1 MDIKTF
7 INQQIEK
14 AEAEKEKL
22 IEISGWD
29 RFCPECETSY
39 LEYEFF
45 GKIEAYKNVLEFLE
59 KRKGNKEYINDFMQ
73 SLSILSTSP
82 EYEKIEN
89 LFTEMDLEKDILIK
103 FKENK

>member
-45 GKIEAYKNVLEFLE
+45 GKIEAYKNVLEFLDQQ
-59 KRKGNKEYINDFMQ
+59 NKDQKHIEHMNLISEINQ
-73 SLSILSTSP
+73 KL
-82 EYEKIEN
+82 
-89 LFTEMDLEKDILIK
+89 
-103 FKENK
+103 KEIDSKEGK